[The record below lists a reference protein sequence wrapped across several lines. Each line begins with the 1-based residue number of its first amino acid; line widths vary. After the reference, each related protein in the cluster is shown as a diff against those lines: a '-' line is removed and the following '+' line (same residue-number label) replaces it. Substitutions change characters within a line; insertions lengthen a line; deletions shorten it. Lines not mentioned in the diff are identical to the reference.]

1 MMTASLVIEGVQAGY
16 GAMQVLW
23 GVDMRVDPGQT
34 VLLLGANSAGKT
46 TLLRTLIGL
55 LPCTGGRITL
65 DGERIDTM
73 RPDQRIKRGIAFMSE
88 LGVFPTLSI
97 DENIA
102 LGGYFMPQAKI
113 RQRKEVLFELF
124 PALAEKRRAAAASL
138 SGGQRKMLGI
148 AKVLISEPRLLLMD
162 EPSSGLAPVFVKNVI
177 DALRTA
183 IGDGTSL
190 LIAEQNI
197 AFLDLADR
205 GYLLDH
211 GKVRVSGTR
220 QELEASD
227 AVRET
232 YFGL

>member
-1 MMTASLVIEGVQAGY
+1 MSASLKIEGVQAGY

-23 GVDMRVDPGQT
+23 GVDMQVDPGQT

-55 LPCTGGRITL
+55 LPCRGGSILL
-65 DGERIDTM
+65 DGERIDTL

-102 LGGYFMPQAKI
+102 LGGYFMPEAKI
-113 RQRKEVLFELF
+113 RQRKEALFGLF
-124 PALAEKRRAAAASL
+124 PALASKRRAAAASL

-177 DALRTA
+177 DALRAT

-211 GKVRVSGTR
+211 GKVRISGTR
-220 QELEASD
+220 AELEASD

>member
-1 MMTASLVIEGVQAGY
+1 MSASLEVKGLEAGY

-23 GVDMRVDPGQT
+23 GIDLQVQPGQT

-55 LPCTGGRITL
+55 LPCRGGQIVF
-65 DGERIDTM
+65 DGERIEEL
-73 RPDQRIKRGIAFMSE
+73 RPDQRIRRGIAFMSE

-102 LGGYFMPQAKI
+102 LGGYFLAPSRM
-113 RQRKEVLFELF
+113 RQRREELF
-124 PALAEKRRAAAASL
+124 GLFPDLAKKHRDAASTL

-148 AKVLISEPRLLLMD
+148 AKVLVAEPRLLLMD
-162 EPSSGLAPVFVKNVI
+162 EPSSGLAPVFVKQVI
-177 DALRTA
+177 DVLRTT
-183 IGDGTSL
+183 IGKGTSL
-190 LIAEQNI
+190 LIAEQNV
-197 AFLDLADR
+197 AFLALADR

-211 GKVRVSGTR
+211 GKVRASGTR
-220 QELEASD
+220 AELEASD

>member
-1 MMTASLVIEGVQAGY
+1 MSAALQVEGLQAGY

-23 GVDMRVDPGQT
+23 GIDMQVQPGQT

-55 LPCTGGRITL
+55 LPCRAGSITF
-65 DGERIDTM
+65 DGERIDGL
-73 RPDQRIKRGIAFMSE
+73 RPDQRIRRGLAFMSE

-102 LGGYFMPQAKI
+102 LGGYFMPEA
-113 RQRKEVLFELF
+113 RMRRRREELF
-124 PALAEKRRAAAASL
+124 TLFPDLAKKHRDAASTL

-148 AKVLISEPRLLLMD
+148 AKVLVAEPKLLLMD
-162 EPSSGLAPVFVKNVI
+162 EPSSGLAPVFVKQVI
-177 DALRTA
+177 EVLKTS
-183 IGDGTSL
+183 IGHGTSL
-190 LIAEQNI
+190 LIAEQNV
-197 AFLDLADR
+197 AFLELADR
-205 GYLLDH
+205 GYLIDH
-211 GKVRVSGTR
+211 GKVKLSGTR
-220 QELEASD
+220 AELEASD

>member
-1 MMTASLVIEGVQAGY
+1 MSASLEVQALQAGY

-23 GVDMRVDPGQT
+23 GIDLQVQPGQT

-55 LPCTGGRITL
+55 LPCSAGQIVF
-65 DGERIDTM
+65 DGQRIDTL
-73 RPDQRIKRGIAFMSE
+73 RPDQRIRRGIAFMSE

-102 LGGYFMPQAKI
+102 LGGYFLPQARMK
-113 RQRKEVLFELF
+113 QRREQLFELF
-124 PALAEKRRAAAASL
+124 PDLARKHRDAASTL

-148 AKVLISEPRLLLMD
+148 AKVLVAEPRLLLMD
-162 EPSSGLAPVFVKNVI
+162 EPSSCLAPVFVKQVI
-177 DALRTA
+177 DVLRTT
-183 IGDGTSL
+183 IGGGTSL
-190 LIAEQNI
+190 LIAEQNV
-197 AFLDLADR
+197 AFLALADR

-211 GKVRVSGTR
+211 GKVRASGTR
-220 QELEASD
+220 EELEASD